1 MRAQDDASED
11 DEGADARH
19 AAELAGMRVK
29 QSADD
34 LGAGETVILT
44 LADRNILDDKGD
56 LGNEDAPEE
65 LEDVQSV
72 KHPPPPGGVPLI
84 HPCHASCACVP
95 QRALAASI
103 DQLS

>member
-11 DEGADARH
+11 DEGASARH

-29 QSADD
+29 HSADD

-56 LGNEDAPEE
+56 LGDEDAPEE

-72 KHPPPPGGVPLI
+72 PPPLIPPPPPPPSLPSTLAMPRAQDI
-84 HPCHASCACVP
+84 ACVP
-95 QRALAASI
+95 
-103 DQLS
+103 